1 MVMKT
6 LRYLY
11 LFVLGLLSFLV
22 SQILT
27 RIPLLGILTKNPKFI
42 IFQINNALLV
52 GCLIAVSAGVFEEV
66 FRFLFR
72 RFLVREGVKISEPI
86 IFGLGHSL
94 MEIIY
99 IFIPVILS
107 SGLSV
112 ISSLGIIERIIA
124 TLIHIELSIIIW
136 NGFLEN
142 KKYLYLLLAVLLHSI
157 CDILIPV
164 AMSVGIGSYALEML
178 FFAVTVIIGV
188 ITLRI
193 NRMEWKL

>member
-1 MVMKT
+1 MKT

-11 LFVLGLLSFLV
+11 LFVVGLLSFLV
-22 SQILT
+22 SQILI
-27 RIPLLGILTKNPKFI
+27 RVPLLGILTKNPKFI

-52 GCLIAVSAGVFEEV
+52 GCLIAISAGVFEEV

-99 IFIPVILS
+99 IFTPVILS

-112 ISSLGIIERIIA
+112 ISPLGIIERIIA

-136 NGFLEN
+136 NGFLAN

-157 CDILIPV
+157 CDMLIPL

>member
-1 MVMKT
+1 MKT

>member
-1 MVMKT
+1 MKT

-11 LFVLGLLSFLV
+11 LFVLGFLSFLV
-22 SQILT
+22 SQILI
-27 RIPLLGILTKNPKFI
+27 RIPLIGILTKNPRFI

-52 GCLIAVSAGVFEEV
+52 GCLIAISAGIFEEV

-99 IFIPVILS
+99 IFAPVILS

-112 ISSLGIIERIIA
+112 ISPLGIIERIIA
-124 TLIHIELSIIIW
+124 TMIHIELSIIIW
-136 NGFLEN
+136 NGFLVN

>member
-1 MVMKT
+1 MKT

-22 SQILT
+22 SQILI
-27 RIPLLGILTKNPKFI
+27 RIPLIGILTKNPRFI

-52 GCLIAVSAGVFEEV
+52 GCLIAISAGVFEEV

-72 RFLVREGVKISEPI
+72 RFLVKEGVKISEPI

-99 IFIPVILS
+99 IFAPVILS

-112 ISSLGIIERIIA
+112 ISPLGVIERIIA
-124 TLIHIELSIIIW
+124 TLIHIELSIIVW
-136 NGFLEN
+136 NGFLAN

>member
-1 MVMKT
+1 MKT
-6 LRYLY
+6 LRYFY

-22 SQILT
+22 SQILI
-27 RIPLLGILTKNPKFI
+27 RVPLLGILTKNPRFI

-99 IFIPVILS
+99 IFAPVILS

-112 ISSLGIIERIIA
+112 ISPLGIIERVIA

-136 NGFLEN
+136 NGFLVN
-142 KKYLYLLLAVLLHSI
+142 KKYSYLLLAVLLHSI
-157 CDILIPV
+157 CDMLIPI
-164 AMSVGIGSYALEML
+164 AMSVGTNPYALEVL

>member
-1 MVMKT
+1 MKT

-22 SQILT
+22 SQILI

-52 GCLIAVSAGVFEEV
+52 GCLIAISAGIFEEV

-86 IFGLGHSL
+86 IFGLGHSF

-99 IFIPVILS
+99 IFAPVILS

-112 ISSLGIIERIIA
+112 ISPLGIIERIIA

-136 NGFLEN
+136 NGFLVN
-142 KKYLYLLLAVLLHSI
+142 KKYLYLLLAILLHSI

>member
-1 MVMKT
+1 MKT

-11 LFVLGLLSFLV
+11 LFVLGFLSFLV

-52 GCLIAVSAGVFEEV
+52 GCLIAISAGVFEEV

-99 IFIPVILS
+99 IFAPVILS

-112 ISSLGIIERIIA
+112 ISPLGIIERVIA

-136 NGFLEN
+136 NGFLVN

-157 CDILIPV
+157 CDMLIPL
-164 AMSVGIGSYALEML
+164 AMSVGIGSYALEIL
-178 FFAVTVIIGV
+178 FFAVTVSIGV

>member
-1 MVMKT
+1 MKT

-11 LFVLGLLSFLV
+11 LFVLGFLSFLA
-22 SQILT
+22 SQILI
-27 RIPLLGILTKNPKFI
+27 RIPLLGILTKNPKFV

-52 GCLIAVSAGVFEEV
+52 GCLIAISAGVFEEV

-99 IFIPVILS
+99 IFTPVILS

-112 ISSLGIIERIIA
+112 ISPLGVIERIIA
-124 TLIHIELSIIIW
+124 TLIHIELSIIVW
-136 NGFLEN
+136 NGFLAN
-142 KKYLYLLLAVLLHSI
+142 KKYLYLLLAILLHSI

-164 AMSVGIGSYALEML
+164 AMSVSIGSYALEML

>member
-1 MVMKT
+1 MKT

-11 LFVLGLLSFLV
+11 LFVLGFLSFLV

-27 RIPLLGILTKNPKFI
+27 RIPLLGILTKNPKFV

-52 GCLIAVSAGVFEEV
+52 GCLIAISAGVFEEV

-99 IFIPVILS
+99 IFTPVILS

-112 ISSLGIIERIIA
+112 ISPLGVIERIIA
-124 TLIHIELSIIIW
+124 TLIHIELSIIVW
-136 NGFLEN
+136 NGFLAN
-142 KKYLYLLLAVLLHSI
+142 KKYLYLLLAILLHSI

>member
-1 MVMKT
+1 MKT

-22 SQILT
+22 SQILI
-27 RIPLLGILTKNPKFI
+27 RVPLLGILTKNPQFV

-52 GCLIAVSAGVFEEV
+52 GCLIAISAGIFEEV

-72 RFLVREGVKISEPI
+72 RFLVREGVKIPEPI

-99 IFIPVILS
+99 IFTPVILS

-112 ISSLGIIERIIA
+112 ISPLGIIERVIA

-136 NGFLEN
+136 NGFLAN

>member
-1 MVMKT
+1 MKT

-11 LFVLGLLSFLV
+11 LFVLGFLSFLV
-22 SQILT
+22 SQILI
-27 RIPLLGILTKNPKFI
+27 RIPLLSILTKNPKFV

-52 GCLIAVSAGVFEEV
+52 GCLIALSAGIFEEV

-86 IFGLGHSL
+86 IFGLGHSF

-99 IFIPVILS
+99 IFAPVILS

-112 ISSLGIIERIIA
+112 ISPLGIIERVIV

-136 NGFLEN
+136 NGFLVN

-157 CDILIPV
+157 CDMLIPL

-178 FFAVTVIIGV
+178 FFAVTVSIGV

>member
-1 MVMKT
+1 MKG

-11 LFVLGLLSFLV
+11 LFVLGFLSFLV
-22 SQILT
+22 SQILI
-27 RIPLLGILTKNPKFI
+27 RIPLLGILTKNPKFV

-72 RFLVREGVKISEPI
+72 QFLIRESVKISEPI

-99 IFIPVILS
+99 IFAPIIIS
-107 SGLSV
+107 SGLSM
-112 ISSLGIIERIIA
+112 ISPLGIIERVIA
-124 TLIHIELSIIIW
+124 TLIHIELSIIVW
-136 NGFLEN
+136 NGFLAN
-142 KKYLYLLLAVLLHSI
+142 KKYLYLLLAVLPHSI
-157 CDILIPV
+157 CDMLIPL

>member
-1 MVMKT
+1 MKT

-22 SQILT
+22 SQILI
-27 RIPLLGILTKNPKFI
+27 RVPLLGILTKNPKFV

-52 GCLIAVSAGVFEEV
+52 GCLIAISAGVFEEV

-99 IFIPVILS
+99 IFTPVILS

-112 ISSLGIIERIIA
+112 ISPLGVIERIIA
-124 TLIHIELSIIIW
+124 TLIHIELSIIVW
-136 NGFLEN
+136 NGFLAN
-142 KKYLYLLLAVLLHSI
+142 KKYLYLLLAILLHSI

-164 AMSVGIGSYALEML
+164 AMSVSIGSYALEML

>member
-1 MVMKT
+1 MKT

-99 IFIPVILS
+99 IFAPVILS

-112 ISSLGIIERIIA
+112 IRPLGIIERIIA

-136 NGFLEN
+136 NGFLVN

-178 FFAVTVIIGV
+178 FFAVTLIIGV

>member
-1 MVMKT
+1 MKT

-22 SQILT
+22 SQILI
-27 RIPLLGILTKNPKFI
+27 RVPLLGILTKNPQFV

-52 GCLIAVSAGVFEEV
+52 GCLIAISAGVFEEV

-72 RFLVREGVKISEPI
+72 RFLVRKGVKISEPI

-99 IFIPVILS
+99 IFTPVILS

-112 ISSLGIIERIIA
+112 ISPLGIIERVIA

-136 NGFLEN
+136 NGFLVN
-142 KKYLYLLLAVLLHSI
+142 KKYLYLLLAILLHSI

>member
-1 MVMKT
+1 MKT

-11 LFVLGLLSFLV
+11 LFVLGFLSFLV
-22 SQILT
+22 SI
-27 RIPLLGILTKNPKFI
+27 
-42 IFQINNALLV
+42 
-52 GCLIAVSAGVFEEV
+52 SAGIFEEV

-99 IFIPVILS
+99 IFAPVILS

-112 ISSLGIIERIIA
+112 ISPLGIIERVIV

-136 NGFLEN
+136 NGFLVN

-157 CDILIPV
+157 CDMLIPL

-178 FFAVTVIIGV
+178 FFAVTVIIGA

>member
-1 MVMKT
+1 MKT

-22 SQILT
+22 SQILI
-27 RIPLLGILTKNPKFI
+27 RVQLLGILTKNPRFI

-52 GCLIAVSAGVFEEV
+52 GCLIAISAGVFEEV

-99 IFIPVILS
+99 IFAPVILS

-112 ISSLGIIERIIA
+112 ISPLGIIERIIA
-124 TLIHIELSIIIW
+124 TMIHIELSIIIW
-136 NGFLEN
+136 NGFLVN

>member
-1 MVMKT
+1 MKT

-11 LFVLGLLSFLV
+11 LFVLGFLSFLV
-22 SQILT
+22 SQILV
-27 RIPLLGILTKNPKFI
+27 RIPLLSILTKNPKFV

-52 GCLIAVSAGVFEEV
+52 GGLIAVSAGVFEEV

-86 IFGLGHSL
+86 IFGLGHSI

-99 IFIPVILS
+99 IFTPVIIS
-107 SGLSV
+107 SGFSV
-112 ISSLGIIERIIA
+112 ISPLGVIERIIA
-124 TLIHIELSIIIW
+124 TLIHIELSIIVW
-136 NGFLEN
+136 NGFLAN

-157 CDILIPV
+157 CDMLIPL

>member
-1 MVMKT
+1 MKK

-11 LFVLGLLSFLV
+11 IFVLGFLSFLV

-52 GCLIAVSAGVFEEV
+52 GCLIAISAGIFEEV

-99 IFIPVILS
+99 IFAPVILS

-112 ISSLGIIERIIA
+112 ISPLGIIERIIA
-124 TLIHIELSIIIW
+124 TLIHIELSIIVW
-136 NGFLEN
+136 NGFLVN
-142 KKYLYLLLAVLLHSI
+142 KKYLYLLLAILLHSI

>member
-1 MVMKT
+1 MKT

-11 LFVLGLLSFLV
+11 LFVLGFLSFLV

-52 GCLIAVSAGVFEEV
+52 GCLIAISAGIFEEV

-86 IFGLGHSL
+86 IFGLGHSF

-99 IFIPVILS
+99 IFAPVILS

-112 ISSLGIIERIIA
+112 ISPLGIIERVIV
-124 TLIHIELSIIIW
+124 TLSHIELSIIIW
-136 NGFLEN
+136 NGFLAN

-157 CDILIPV
+157 CDMLIPL
-164 AMSVGIGSYALEML
+164 AMSVGIGSYALQML

>member
-1 MVMKT
+1 MKT

-11 LFVLGLLSFLV
+11 LFVLGFLSFLV

-52 GCLIAVSAGVFEEV
+52 GCLIAISAGIFEEV

-99 IFIPVILS
+99 IFTPVILS

-112 ISSLGIIERIIA
+112 ISPLGIIERIIA

-136 NGFLEN
+136 NGFLAN

>member
-1 MVMKT
+1 MKT

-11 LFVLGLLSFLV
+11 LFVLGFLSFLV
-22 SQILT
+22 SQILV
-27 RIPLLGILTKNPKFI
+27 RIPLLGILTKNPKFV

-99 IFIPVILS
+99 IFVPVILS
-107 SGLSV
+107 SGLPV
-112 ISSLGIIERIIA
+112 ISPLGIIERIIA

-136 NGFLEN
+136 NGFLAN

-157 CDILIPV
+157 CDMLIPV
-164 AMSVGIGSYALEML
+164 AMSVGIGAYALEML
-178 FFAVTVIIGV
+178 FFTVTVIIGV

>member
-1 MVMKT
+1 MKT

-22 SQILT
+22 SQILI
-27 RIPLLGILTKNPKFI
+27 RVPLLGILTKNPRFI

-52 GCLIAVSAGVFEEV
+52 GCLIAISAGVFEEV

-99 IFIPVILS
+99 IFAPVILS

-112 ISSLGIIERIIA
+112 ISPLGIIERVIA

-136 NGFLEN
+136 NGFLAN

>member
-1 MVMKT
+1 MKT

-11 LFVLGLLSFLV
+11 LFVLGFLSFLV
-22 SQILT
+22 SQVLI
-27 RIPLLGILTKNPKFI
+27 RVPLLGILTKNPQFI

-72 RFLVREGVKISEPI
+72 QFLIRESVKISEPI
-86 IFGLGHSL
+86 IFGLGHSI

-99 IFIPVILS
+99 IFTPVIIS
-107 SGLSV
+107 SGFSV
-112 ISSLGIIERIIA
+112 ISPLGIIERIIA
-124 TLIHIELSIIIW
+124 TLIHIELSIIVW
-136 NGFLEN
+136 NGFLAN
-142 KKYLYLLLAVLLHSI
+142 KKYLYLLLAILLHSI

>member
-1 MVMKT
+1 MKT

-11 LFVLGLLSFLV
+11 LFVLGFLSFLV
-22 SQILT
+22 SQILI
-27 RIPLLGILTKNPKFI
+27 RIPLIGILTKNPQFI
-42 IFQINNALLV
+42 IFQINNALFV

-99 IFIPVILS
+99 IFTPVILS

-112 ISSLGIIERIIA
+112 ISPLGIIERIIA

-136 NGFLEN
+136 NGFLVN

-157 CDILIPV
+157 CDMLIPL
-164 AMSVGIGSYALEML
+164 AMSVGIGAYALEML
-178 FFAVTVIIGV
+178 FFTVTVIIGV

>member
-1 MVMKT
+1 MKT

-22 SQILT
+22 SQILI
-27 RIPLLGILTKNPKFI
+27 RVPLLGILTKNPQFV

-52 GCLIAVSAGVFEEV
+52 GCLIAISAGVFEEV

-72 RFLVREGVKISEPI
+72 RFLVRKGVKISEPI

-99 IFIPVILS
+99 IFAPVILS

-112 ISSLGIIERIIA
+112 ISPLGIIERVIA

-136 NGFLEN
+136 NGFLVN
-142 KKYLYLLLAVLLHSI
+142 KKYLYLLLAILLHSI

>member
-1 MVMKT
+1 MKT

-22 SQILT
+22 SQILI
-27 RIPLLGILTKNPKFI
+27 RVQLLGILTKNPRFI

-52 GCLIAVSAGVFEEV
+52 GCLIAISAGVFEEV

-99 IFIPVILS
+99 IFAPVILS

-112 ISSLGIIERIIA
+112 ISPLGVIERIIA
-124 TLIHIELSIIIW
+124 TLIHIELSIIVW
-136 NGFLEN
+136 NGFLVN

-157 CDILIPV
+157 CDMLIPL

-188 ITLRI
+188 ITLKI

>member
-1 MVMKT
+1 MKT

-22 SQILT
+22 SQILI
-27 RIPLLGILTKNPKFI
+27 RVPLLGILTKNPRFI

-99 IFIPVILS
+99 IFVPVILS
-107 SGLSV
+107 SGWSV
-112 ISSLGIIERIIA
+112 ISPLGIIERIIA

-136 NGFLEN
+136 NGFLVN

-157 CDILIPV
+157 CDMLIPI
-164 AMSVGIGSYALEML
+164 AMSAGVNSYALEMI
-178 FFAVTVIIGV
+178 FFVVTVIIGV
-188 ITLRI
+188 ITLKI

>member
-1 MVMKT
+1 MKT

-11 LFVLGLLSFLV
+11 LFVLGFLSFLV

-27 RIPLLGILTKNPKFI
+27 RIPLLGILTKNPKFV

-52 GCLIAVSAGVFEEV
+52 GCLIAISAGVFEEV

-99 IFIPVILS
+99 IFTPVILS

-112 ISSLGIIERIIA
+112 ISPLGIIERVIT

-136 NGFLEN
+136 NGFLAN
-142 KKYLYLLLAVLLHSI
+142 KKYLYLLLAILLHSI

>member
-1 MVMKT
+1 MKT

-86 IFGLGHSL
+86 IF
-94 MEIIY
+94 
-99 IFIPVILS
+99 
-107 SGLSV
+107 
-112 ISSLGIIERIIA
+112 
-124 TLIHIELSIIIW
+124 
-136 NGFLEN
+136 
-142 KKYLYLLLAVLLHSI
+142 
-157 CDILIPV
+157 
-164 AMSVGIGSYALEML
+164 
-178 FFAVTVIIGV
+178 
-188 ITLRI
+188 
-193 NRMEWKL
+193 

>member
-1 MVMKT
+1 MKT

-11 LFVLGLLSFLV
+11 LFVLGFLSFLV
-22 SQILT
+22 SQILI
-27 RIPLLGILTKNPKFI
+27 RIPLLSILTKNPQYVI
-42 IFQINNALLV
+42 CQIHNALIV
-52 GCLIAVSAGVFEEV
+52 GCLIALSAGIFEEV

-99 IFIPVILS
+99 IFAPVILS

-112 ISSLGIIERIIA
+112 ISPLGIIERVIV

-136 NGFLEN
+136 NGFLVN

-157 CDILIPV
+157 CDMLIPL

-178 FFAVTVIIGV
+178 FFAVTVIIGA

>member
-1 MVMKT
+1 MKT

-11 LFVLGLLSFLV
+11 LFVLGFLSFLV

-27 RIPLLGILTKNPKFI
+27 RIPLLGILTKNPKFV

-52 GCLIAVSAGVFEEV
+52 GCLIAISAGVFEEV

-99 IFIPVILS
+99 IFAPVILS
-107 SGLSV
+107 SGFSV
-112 ISSLGIIERIIA
+112 ISPLGVIERIIA
-124 TLIHIELSIIIW
+124 TLIHIELSIIVW
-136 NGFLEN
+136 NGFLAN
-142 KKYLYLLLAVLLHSI
+142 KKYLYLLLAILLHSI

>member
-1 MVMKT
+1 MKT

-11 LFVLGLLSFLV
+11 LFVLGFLSFLV

-52 GCLIAVSAGVFEEV
+52 GCLIAISAGVFEEV

-99 IFIPVILS
+99 IFTPVILS

-112 ISSLGIIERIIA
+112 ISPLGIIERIIA

-136 NGFLEN
+136 NGFLAN